1 MADVAAGFVGEEN
14 VDRNYPRMAGGEDFA
29 FMLEKSL
36 APIFASVR
44 AARRHTIRTLIS
56 MMRSCR
62 WLQAC
67 WRQRPKTT
75 SKLNGG
81 GNSAE

>member
-29 FMLEKSL
+29 FMLEKVPG
-36 APIFASVR
+36 AYIR
-44 AARRHTIRTLIS
+44 IGQAARRHTIRTLIS

-75 SKLNGG
+75 SKIKRRRQ
-81 GNSAE
+81 